1 MKDQEKDQEK
11 ERLRELLESQHVFPG
26 GYTFKV
32 IYRSAE
38 GMSERI
44 CQAINQST
52 GIEINADNFSV
63 RESSSANFLSMTL
76 DIEVQSAQQVLDVY
90 EVLGTMENIVSWF

>member
-32 IYRSAE
+32 IYRSAD

-44 CQAINQST
+44 CEAICEST
-52 GIEINADNFSV
+52 GIEISVDNLAV

-76 DIEVQSAQQVLDVY
+76 DLEVQSAQQVLDVY
-90 EVLGTMENIVSWF
+90 EVLGKMENIVSWF